1 MRIQQSLEGTQPA
14 KVTVNIFHQLRERIF
29 RRRPRRLKPGASRA
43 ERGQFGEDL
52 AADYCKWELNY
63 RILARNWRYKRDE
76 VDLICLDGAVLVF
89 LEVRAR
95 SEDAL
100 VSGFYSVDRK
110 KKEVLRRAYKN
121 YLRQL
126 SKSPK
131 HFRFDIIDVSIS
143 LDGDGTVRHY
153 ANVPLFHKH
162 FSAEYS

>member
-1 MRIQQSLEGTQPA
+1 
-14 KVTVNIFHQLRERIF
+14 VNIFNFIRERF
-29 RRRPRRLKPGASRA
+29 SRKPERRLSPEAGRA

-52 AADYCKWELNY
+52 AADYYKDMLKC

-76 VDLICLDGAVLVF
+76 VDLICLDKGVLVF
-89 LEVRAR
+89 VEVRAR
-95 SEDAL
+95 AEDAL
-100 VSGFYSVDRK
+100 VSGFHSVDRH

-126 SKSPK
+126 RNPPK

-143 LDGDGTVRHY
+143 LEGAGKLRHY

-162 FSAEYS
+162 FSVQKI